1 MTKYIW
7 QELKRVLI
15 KKKISLIIILIVTI
29 VFGGINILKQK
40 TLEEQLEQA
49 KIILN
54 DQIKFKEDEKAIND
68 TKQEISYI
76 EKTLSSIKNYDK
88 SKIDEKILKL
98 EKESN
103 PKNDYAIS
111 LLKYEKK
118 NNIEKNQIMPKG
130 MYAAIDFLA
139 QPTVAIFYILI
150 LIILLSDII
159 SGEYTPNTIK
169 MSLTKPISR
178 KKIIISKFVVS
189 TIIGASAI
197 IISTIIFIIMAGIHF
212 GLSDYKMPFDV
223 GTKYILNKSLP
234 LTVTTSQMQPVRNS
248 ISIVPLW
255 SGIVRFMLIA
265 ILVSIAS
272 ISILI
277 FISTLCK
284 RSLISSIINFILVI
298 VTSLICIWG
307 IMDNNILATKYGAL
321 LKFTPIL
328 YILDIFEVLS
338 GYISVRLASSINI
351 FFVLIVC
358 LSWSL
363 IMMFLSTYIL
373 QREILIKII

>member
-29 VFGGINILKQK
+29 VFGGINVLKQK
-40 TLEEQLEQA
+40 TLEEKLEQA

-54 DQIKFKEDEKAIND
+54 NQIKFKEDEKAIND
-68 TKQEISYI
+68 TKQEISDI

-98 EKESN
+98 EKEN
-103 PKNDYAIS
+103 NLQNDYTIS

-159 SGEYTPNTIK
+159 SGEYAPNTIK

-189 TIIGASAI
+189 AIIEASAI
-197 IISTIIFIIMAGIHF
+197 IISTIIFTVEAGIRF

-223 GTKYILNKSLP
+223 GAKYVLNKSLP
-234 LTVTTSQMQPVRNS
+234 LTVTTSQMEPVRNS

-265 ILVSIAS
+265 ILVSIAT

-284 RSLISSIINFILVI
+284 KSLISSIINFILVI

-358 LSWSL
+358 LGWTL
-363 IMMFLSTYIL
+363 IMMFLSTYIFEK
-373 QREILIKII
+373 RDFD

>member
-15 KKKISLIIILIVTI
+15 KKKISLIIILILTI

-197 IISTIIFIIMAGIHF
+197 IISTIIFIIEAGIHF

-223 GTKYILNKSLP
+223 GAKYILNKSLP

-255 SGIVRFMLIA
+255 SGIIRFMLIA

-363 IMMFLSTYIL
+363 IMMFLSTYIFAK
-373 QREILIKII
+373 RDFD

>member
-15 KKKISLIIILIVTI
+15 KKKIPLIIILIFTI

-40 TLEEQLEQA
+40 TLEDQLEQA

-54 DQIKFKEDEKAIND
+54 NQIKFKEDEKAIKD

-88 SKIDEKILKL
+88 SKIDEKILRL
-98 EKESN
+98 EKDNN
-103 PKNDYAIS
+103 PKNDYTIS
-111 LLKYEKK
+111 QLKYFK
-118 NNIEKNQIMPKG
+118 NHNLEKNELIPNG
-130 MYAAIDFLA
+130 MYATFCFLA
-139 QPTVAIFYILI
+139 QPTIAIFYIII
-150 LIILLSDII
+150 LIILLSDIV

-178 KKIIISKFVVS
+178 KKIIISKFAVS
-189 TIIGASAI
+189 IIIGASAI
-197 IISTIIFIIMAGIHF
+197 IISTIIFLVEGGIHL
-212 GLSDYKMPFDV
+212 GLSDYRMPFDV
-223 GTKYILNKSLP
+223 GSKYVLNKSIP
-234 LTVTTSQMQPVRNS
+234 LTVTTSQMEYVRNS
-248 ISIVPLW
+248 ISLVPLW
-255 SGIVRFMLIA
+255 SGIIQFVLIA

-272 ISILI
+272 ISILM

-298 VTSLICIWG
+298 VTSLMLFWRFMG
-307 IMDNNILATKYGAL
+307 DNILATKYGFL
-321 LKFTPIL
+321 LKFTPIP
-328 YILDIFEVLS
+328 YIFDIFEVLS

-351 FFVLIVC
+351 FFILIVC
-358 LSWSL
+358 LGWSL
-363 IMMFLSTYIL
+363 IMLFLSTYIFTK
-373 QREILIKII
+373 RDFD

>member
-1 MTKYIW
+1 MAKYIW

-15 KKKISLIIILIVTI
+15 KKKISIIIILIITVA
-29 VFGGINILKQK
+29 FGGVNIFNKR
-40 TLEEQLEQA
+40 TLDERLEKA

-54 DQIKFKEDEKAIND
+54 NQIKFKEDEKAIND
-68 TKQEISYI
+68 TKQEISDI
-76 EKTLSSIKNYDK
+76 EKTLSMINNYDK

-98 EKESN
+98 EKEN
-103 PKNDYAIS
+103 NLEDDYKIS

-118 NNIEKNQIMPKG
+118 NNIEKNELMPKG
-130 MYAAIDFLA
+130 MYTTMEFLA
-139 QPTVAIFYILI
+139 QPTISIFYILI
-150 LIILLSDII
+150 LIALLSDIL
-159 SGEYTPNTIK
+159 SGEYDPNTIK

-178 KKIIISKFVVS
+178 KKIIISKFAVS
-189 TIIGASAI
+189 AIIGASAI
-197 IISTIIFIIMAGIHF
+197 IISTIIFIIEAGIRF
-212 GLSDYKMPFDV
+212 GFSDYRMPFDV
-223 GTKYILNKSLP
+223 GAKYVLNKSIP
-234 LTVTTSQMQPVRNS
+234 LTVTTSQMEPVRNS

-265 ILVSIAS
+265 ILVSIAT

-284 RSLISSIINFILVI
+284 KSLISSIINFILVI

-363 IMMFLSTYIL
+363 IMMFLSTYIFAK
-373 QREILIKII
+373 RDFD

>member
-54 DQIKFKEDEKAIND
+54 DQIKFKEDKKAIND

-98 EKESN
+98 EKENN
-103 PKNDYAIS
+103 PENDYAIN

-178 KKIIISKFVVS
+178 EKIIISKFAVS
-189 TIIGASAI
+189 IIIGASAI
-197 IISTIIFIIMAGIHF
+197 IISTIIFIIEAGIHF

-223 GTKYILNKSLP
+223 GAKYILNKSLP
-234 LTVTTSQMQPVRNS
+234 LTVATSQMEPVRNS

-298 VTSLICIWG
+298 VISLICIWG
-307 IMDNNILATKYGAL
+307 IMDNNILATKYGTL

-363 IMMFLSTYIL
+363 IMMFLSTYIFAK
-373 QREILIKII
+373 RDFD

>member
-40 TLEEQLEQA
+40 TLEEKLEQA

-54 DQIKFKEDEKAIND
+54 NQIKFKEDEKAIND

-130 MYAAIDFLA
+130 MYVAIDFLA

-178 KKIIISKFVVS
+178 EKIIISKFAVS
-189 TIIGASAI
+189 IIIGASAI
-197 IISTIIFIIMAGIHF
+197 IISTIIFIIEAGIHF

-223 GTKYILNKSLP
+223 GAKYILNKSLP
-234 LTVTTSQMQPVRNS
+234 LTVTTSQMEPVRNS
-248 ISIVPLW
+248 ILIVPLW

-284 RSLISSIINFILVI
+284 KSLISSIINFILVI
-298 VTSLICIWG
+298 VTSFIFIWG
-307 IMDNNILATKYGAL
+307 IMDNNVLATKYGAL
-321 LKFTPIL
+321 LKFTPIP
-328 YILDIFEVLS
+328 YIIDIFEVLS

-351 FFVLIVC
+351 FFILIVC
-358 LSWSL
+358 LGWSL
-363 IMMFLSTYIL
+363 IMMFLSTYIFTK
-373 QREILIKII
+373 RDFD

>member
-15 KKKISLIIILIVTI
+15 KKKISLIIILIATI

-40 TLEEQLEQA
+40 TLEEKLEQA

-54 DQIKFKEDEKAIND
+54 NQIKFKEDEKAIND
-68 TKQEISYI
+68 TKQEISDI

-98 EKESN
+98 EKENN
-103 PKNDYAIS
+103 PQNDYTIS

-178 KKIIISKFVVS
+178 ERIIISKFAVS
-189 TIIGASAI
+189 IIIGASAI
-197 IISTIIFIIMAGIHF
+197 IISTIIFTVEAGIHF

-223 GTKYILNKSLP
+223 GAKYVLNKSLP
-234 LTVTTSQMQPVRNS
+234 LTVTTSQMEPVRNS

-265 ILVSIAS
+265 ILVSIAT

-284 RSLISSIINFILVI
+284 KSLISSIINFILVI
-298 VTSLICIWG
+298 VTSFICIWG

-358 LSWSL
+358 LGWSL
-363 IMMFLSTYIL
+363 IMMFLSTYIFAK
-373 QREILIKII
+373 RDFD

>member
-68 TKQEISYI
+68 TKQEIYYI

-98 EKESN
+98 EKENNS
-103 PKNDYAIS
+103 KNDYAIS

-197 IISTIIFIIMAGIHF
+197 IISTIIFIIEAGIHF

-223 GTKYILNKSLP
+223 GAKYILNKSLP

-363 IMMFLSTYIL
+363 IMMFLSTYIFV
-373 QREILIKII
+373 KKDFD

>member
-363 IMMFLSTYIL
+363 IMMFLSTYIFAK
-373 QREILIKII
+373 RDFD

>member
-15 KKKISLIIILIVTI
+15 KKKISLIIILIVTV

-98 EKESN
+98 EKENN
-103 PKNDYAIS
+103 PENDYAIS

-178 KKIIISKFVVS
+178 EKIIISKFAVS
-189 TIIGASAI
+189 IIIGASAI

-223 GTKYILNKSLP
+223 GAKYILNRSLP
-234 LTVTTSQMQPVRNS
+234 LTVTTSQMEPVRNS

-255 SGIVRFMLIA
+255 SGIVRFVLIA

-284 RSLISSIINFILVI
+284 KSLISSIISFTLVI
-298 VTSLICIWG
+298 AASLIYFFKLMG
-307 IMDNNILATKYGAL
+307 DNIAATKYGVL
-321 LKFTPIL
+321 LKFTPIP
-328 YILDIFEVLS
+328 YIFQIFEVLS
-338 GYISVRLASSINI
+338 GNISVRLASSINI

-363 IMMFLSTYIL
+363 IMMFLSTYIFAK
-373 QREILIKII
+373 RDFD

>member
-15 KKKISLIIILIVTI
+15 KKKISLIFILIITI

-40 TLEEQLEQA
+40 TLEEKLEQA

-68 TKQEISYI
+68 TKQEISNI
-76 EKTLSSIKNYDK
+76 EKTLSSINNYDK

-98 EKESN
+98 EKENN
-103 PKNDYAIS
+103 PKNDYTIS
-111 LLKYEKK
+111 QLKYSKK
-118 NNIEKNQIMPKG
+118 HNIEKNQIMPRG
-130 MYAAIDFLA
+130 MYATIDFLA

-178 KKIIISKFVVS
+178 KRIIISKFVVS

-197 IISTIIFIIMAGIHF
+197 IISTVIFIVEAGIRF

-223 GTKYILNKSLP
+223 GVKYVLNKSLP
-234 LTVTTSQMQPVRNS
+234 LTVTTSQMEPVRNS
-248 ISIVPLW
+248 ILIVPLW
-255 SGIVRFMLIA
+255 SGIVRFILIA

-298 VTSLICIWG
+298 VTSLIFIWG
-307 IMDNNILATKYGAL
+307 IMDNNVLATKYGPL
-321 LKFTPIL
+321 LKFTPIP
-328 YILDIFEVLS
+328 YIIDIVEVLS
-338 GYISVRLASSINI
+338 GYICVRLASSINI
-351 FFVLIVC
+351 FFILIVC

-363 IMMFLSTYIL
+363 IMMFLSTYIFAK
-373 QREILIKII
+373 RDFD

>member
-40 TLEEQLEQA
+40 TLEEKLEQA

-54 DQIKFKEDEKAIND
+54 NQIKFKEDEKAIND

-98 EKESN
+98 EKENN

-111 LLKYEKK
+111 LLEYEKK

-130 MYAAIDFLA
+130 MYATIDFLA
-139 QPTVAIFYILI
+139 QPTIAIFYILI

-178 KKIIISKFVVS
+178 ERIIISKFAVS
-189 TIIGASAI
+189 IIIGASAI
-197 IISTIIFIIMAGIHF
+197 IISTIIFIIEAGIRF

-223 GTKYILNKSLP
+223 GAKYVLNKSLP
-234 LTVTTSQMQPVRNS
+234 LTVTTSQMEPVRNS

-265 ILVSIAS
+265 ILVSIAT

-284 RSLISSIINFILVI
+284 KSLISSIINFILVI

-363 IMMFLSTYIL
+363 IMMFLSTYIFAK
-373 QREILIKII
+373 RDFD